1 MALTI
6 DVGDRFPDV
15 TLHDHDGTARTVSEV
30 AHGQPLFLA
39 FFLLRFASASCC
51 ACCRA
56 AFSFCLSSLS
66 CFQPPSEIGL
76 VRT

>member
-39 FFLLRFASASCC
+39 FFRG
-51 ACCRA
+51 
-56 AFSFCLSSLS
+56 
-66 CFQPPSEIGL
+66 PW
-76 VRT
+76 